1 MNDKM
6 SRDFSLSIASQYI
19 RNNYERNINIHQES
33 KNKNSHKSKNKTPHE
48 SNIKNPRE
56 SYNKNP
62 HEVASTTSK
71 KTESRIQRHLLH
83 IDILLG
89 VIDFGSRW
97 VEDK

>member
-19 RNNYERNINIHQES
+19 RNNYERNIKIHQER
-33 KNKNSHKSKNKTPHE
+33 KNKNSHKSKNKPPHE
-48 SNIKNPRE
+48 SNINK
-56 SYNKNP
+56 KNP

-71 KTESRIQRHLLH
+71 RTESRIQRHLLH
-83 IDILLG
+83 IDILVG

-97 VEDK
+97 GEDK